1 MKAFLLAFRSTYR
14 RLLAVLAPVLLC
26 LSPISGVYA
35 QNAVVGTGFSSG
47 WGSACSNATNYK
59 YLSAGTGTT
68 YILTTTAS
76 GTGNQYWRFGV
87 DWGGTFKQL
96 TITPGTDVLVSPNT
110 TYSLNGTCTSTG
122 SLYYNVPNV
131 SYNYIFKTLN
141 AGTSPTGS
149 VVFFEVQGAV
159 RSVSSVSTS
168 GTAIPGQPFT
178 VSATLSGAFSTGQA
192 AYLRYST
199 DNWSSS
205 SVVQMTGSGTSY
217 SANVPGSGNAAGNTV
232 RYYVFT
238 SGTANVAS
246 NGSNAD
252 LYTINLNNN
261 GGSNYSYT
269 VASAHTSV
277 ANGNWS
283 SPGTWTGGVV
293 PASGVPVTIQAGH
306 TITLDQDATVGG
318 MTISSTGT
326 LIGSDGLTRTLTVSG
341 GSTFTA
347 TGSYTQ
353 TGSGL
358 LKFSAGGS
366 LTGSGATTLQDLTV
380 QGAGLNLGSATTVT
394 GTLTIGG
401 GGAISSSNLSY
412 GSNGNLV
419 YSTGGTYNVS
429 NEWPTSSGP
438 KNVTISTTTLQ
449 ITKNLSLAGNL
460 TIASSGALMPPVS
473 ATGNHTLTMS
483 GTGATFDNQGNIQ
496 AYTDATHTWGLS
508 VTGSLTLKGTD
519 GTGGGTANNTWR
531 MYDITVGSG
540 ATLQASATSGQ
551 NCIFEIDHGTLSNSG
566 TINFSRTSAGG
577 SRVNMTIRG
586 TSGNVVSLTGS
597 GTTILHGC
605 IVGQSSQL
613 NLGSNIIVK
622 NFMTVAGGSPLG
634 QMYPVG
640 NKTITFRGNASTV
653 YYTQLGTVDPNPS
666 FGNTLNLKADTGL
679 LQIQSNIDVFS
690 VNVGYGGTLRMWENT
705 NDYNI
710 YIRNGATVQVDS
722 GGTLI
727 TGITAS
733 GNGYVSST
741 NGGGTFNL
749 TAGGI
754 LVINGGAGLNS
765 SGASGPVQTA
775 TRTFSSRSILSY
787 NRTNGGFANL
797 GTFTTTPLANTVKAL
812 YVQPASLA
820 LGLSMNLRVLHRVD
834 ILSGSINLGTNALT
848 VDSILEMR
856 DNQITGSAGGTVT
869 ANRFL
874 RTSSSLGI
882 NLAGSAAL
890 ILRDTGTVE
899 YYASTGVQNL
909 SPRTDYG
916 HIKLTG
922 AATKVSGGDITLQ
935 GNWSRSGGSLTP
947 GSYKVSFTGTHASQ
961 TITAS
966 GGETFAKLE
975 VNKASGSVSIANRV
989 TVSDSV
995 KLHSGKL
1002 YATADTLEMGSSAN
1016 MVETIGA
1023 TDHYVI
1029 GNLLTSR
1036 SVGTSYSNFGG
1047 IGVEFGS
1054 GANVGTVRVVRT
1066 AGSTGIV
1073 TGQGSCCSAHTS
1085 IARRWLIKPQN
1096 NPASP
1101 RVVTLKWPSED
1112 DNGIDISAFQTWKST
1127 DGSAPYARLGII
1139 QNAGLAGDP
1148 RSISSYVSSFSMFT
1162 GADGGNFLPVTYQSF
1177 TAVPEKGAA
1186 RLTFITTKEENVEGF
1201 YIERSRD
1208 GKLYT
1213 NIAYLEPKA
1222 NPTDRN
1228 VYTLRD
1234 AELGQGAYYRVVE
1247 QDRDG
1252 KQTRTEA
1259 RYVSGSK
1266 LSMRFSPNP
1275 TPAGTPMVFTSEV
1288 QGAHTLRIFSADGR
1302 LMQQAVVDAE
1312 HLSVWATEQ
1321 AAVLPAGAY
1330 VLEVASP
1337 VSTERL
1343 RWMIAR

>member
-1 MKAFLLAFRSTYR
+1 MKASLRAFQSTYR
-14 RLLAVLAPVLLC
+14 ALLAVLASVLMFLY
-26 LSPISGVYA
+26 STSWVSA
-35 QNAVVGTGFSSG
+35 QNAIVGADFSSG
-47 WGSACSNATNYK
+47 WGSACFNASNFK
-59 YLSAGTGTT
+59 YLSTNAGTT
-68 YILTTTAS
+68 YAVTTVAN
-76 GTGNQYWRFGV
+76 GTGNRYWRFGV
-87 DWGGTFKQL
+87 DWSGTFKQL

-110 TYSLNGTCTSTG
+110 TYTLSSTCTNTGAMYLNVGST
-122 SLYYNVPNV
+122 
-131 SYNYIFKTLN
+131 SYNYVFKTIN
-141 AGTSPTGS
+141 AGTNPTGTF
-149 VVFFEVQGAV
+149 VFFEVRGAV
-159 RSVSSVSTS
+159 QSVSSVATS
-168 GTAIPGQPFT
+168 GTPIPGQNFA
-178 VSATLSGAFSTGQA
+178 VNATLTGSLSTGQGV
-192 AYLRYST
+192 YLRYSS
-199 DNWSSS
+199 DNWATST
-205 SVVQMTGSGTSY
+205 VVQMTGSGSSY
-217 SANVPGSGNAAGNTV
+217 SANVPAAANASGNTV

-261 GGSNYSYT
+261 GGSNYSYY
-269 VASAHTSV
+269 VPFTSQN
-277 ANGNWS
+277 NGNWS
-283 SPGTWTGGVV
+283 STSTWIGN
-293 PASGVPVTIQAGH
+293 AVPVAGAGVLIQAGH
-306 TITLDQDATVGG
+306 TVTLDQDATVGG
-318 MTISSTGT
+318 MTISSTAT

-341 GSTFTA
+341 GNSFTA
-347 TGSYTQ
+347 TGSYTP
-353 TGSGL
+353 TGSGVL
-358 LKFSAGGS
+358 RFSAGGS

-394 GTLTIGG
+394 GTLTLGA

-419 YSTGGTYNVS
+419 YATGGAYNVS

-438 KNVTISTTTLQ
+438 RNVTISTTTLQ

-460 TIASSGALMPPVS
+460 TIASGGALMPPVS

-519 GTGGGTANNTWR
+519 GTGGTANSSWR

-551 NCIFEIDHGTLSNSG
+551 NCVFEIDRGTLTNNG

-577 SRVNMTIRG
+577 SRVNMTTRG
-586 TSGNVVSLTGS
+586 TSGNVVSFTGS

-613 NLGSNIIVK
+613 NLGTNLLVK
-622 NFMTVAGGSPLG
+622 NFMTIAGGSPLA

-666 FGNTLNLKADTGL
+666 FGNTLNMKADTGL

-690 VNVGYGGTLRMWENT
+690 LNVGYGGTMRMWENT

-710 YIRNGATVQVDS
+710 YTRNGATVQVDS

-787 NRTNGGFANL
+787 NRTNGGFTNL

-820 LGLSMNLRVLHRVD
+820 LGLSMNLRVLNRVD
-834 ILSGSINLGTNALT
+834 IISGSINLGTNALT

-856 DNQITGSAGGTVT
+856 DNQITGSAGSTVT

-874 RTSSSLGI
+874 RTSSNLGI

-890 ILRDTGTVE
+890 TLRDTGTVE

-916 HIKLTG
+916 NIKLTG
-922 AATKVSGGDITLQ
+922 AATKVAGGDIILQ
-935 GNWSRSGGSLTP
+935 GNWTRTGGLLTP
-947 GSYKVSFTGTHASQ
+947 GSYKVTFTGTRASQ
-961 TITAS
+961 TITAT
-966 GGETFAKLE
+966 GGETFAKLV

-995 KLHSGKL
+995 KLYSGKL

-1016 MVETIGA
+1016 MEETIGA
-1023 TDHYVI
+1023 ADHYVI

-1073 TGQGSCCSAHTS
+1073 TGQGSCCSAHHS
-1085 IARRWLIKPQN
+1085 IARRWLIKPQS

-1112 DNGIDISAFQTWKST
+1112 DNGIDISLFQTWKST
-1127 DGSAPYARLGII
+1127 DGTAPYARLGII

-1162 GADGGNFLPVTYQSF
+1162 GADGGNFLPVTYLSF
-1177 TAVPEKGAA
+1177 TATPEKGAA
-1186 RLTFITTKEENVEGF
+1186 RLTFITTKEEDVERF

-1208 GKLYT
+1208 GKTYT
-1213 NIAYLEPKA
+1213 PIASLEPKA
-1222 NPTDRN
+1222 VPTDRN

-1234 AELGQGAYYRVVE
+1234 TELGQGAYYRVVE
-1247 QDRDG
+1247 QDKNG
-1252 KQTRTEA
+1252 GQTRTEA

-1302 LMQQAVVDAE
+1302 LMQQAVVDTE
-1312 HLSVWATEQ
+1312 QLSAWATEQ